1 VFDDAEIFHRDV
13 DRAHP
18 RDKGSDA
25 GRVGEIGCAGAALAA
40 AIDDDRRA
48 PSARPRIIAKPI
60 PDVDP
65 VTAPRLPLRAIFMSP

>member
-25 GRVGEIGCAGAALAA
+25 GRVGEIGCNAL
-40 AIDDDRRA
+40 DL
-48 PSARPRIIAKPI
+48 
-60 PDVDP
+60 VQ
-65 VTAPRLPLRAIFMSP
+65 APR